1 MPPKKKV
8 AAKPT
13 ETETV
18 LESPAQTALAAP
30 SGNPTEV
37 FTLLQEA
44 VAGNAAAINEHVPQ
58 LLELVHTAERPDTP
72 LLLRVRFLEFVSRV
86 VADLRDSSALQ
97 KIVTSL
103 VHVIGGDDN
112 TPQLLTAAL
121 NSFVGLGPVSMMDK
135 KWEYLSC
142 EGSDI
147 LMQVMLDKEAFPEP
161 ARRAAAT
168 ALDALVST
176 AFKSVIKKL
185 VHWISDEREDDDPEQ
200 LQRERQLAVTR
211 LTRMVTSATYRAHWT
226 EELQSEV
233 LDLIQRV
240 LGTVD
245 AREFTQLVR
254 IVSHLPI
261 CKERHGVPLLELFLS
276 KYDLNSERHL
286 ESVTIIG
293 RYVKEGAEFDLLP
306 YLEKSKLLA
315 KPLGSDAHA
324 VLLSRLVLLATRVA
338 TSDNA
343 ELLFEYVFG
352 QLSALVGTDEA
363 LPDNLSVVEA
373 LLLAATNIARKSRP
387 RCCTSSTRTP

>member
-1 MPPKKKV
+1 
-8 AAKPT
+8 
-13 ETETV
+13 
-18 LESPAQTALAAP
+18 
-30 SGNPTEV
+30 
-37 FTLLQEA
+37 
-44 VAGNAAAINEHVPQ
+44 
-58 LLELVHTAERPDTP
+58 
-72 LLLRVRFLEFVSRV
+72 
-86 VADLRDSSALQ
+86 
-97 KIVTSL
+97 
-103 VHVIGGDDN
+103 
-112 TPQLLTAAL
+112 
-121 NSFVGLGPVSMMDK
+121 MMDK

-373 LLLAATNIARKSRP
+373 LLLAATNIARKKPAEVLHKLHEDALNVKMVSLVKAVEKVEPEAIFAVKKHVISHEVKHVDREVLATIHNIKLLAGAISSKHLP
-387 RCCTSSTRTP
+387 MDGRCA